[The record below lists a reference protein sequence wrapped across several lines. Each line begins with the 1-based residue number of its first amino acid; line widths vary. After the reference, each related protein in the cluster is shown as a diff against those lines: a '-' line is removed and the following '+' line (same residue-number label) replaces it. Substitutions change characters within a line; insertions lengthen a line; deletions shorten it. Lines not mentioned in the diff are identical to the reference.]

1 MAIVLDWLL
10 GRPNPRL
17 FARRISR
24 ELRKVGW
31 DGYKY
36 DAQRWE
42 LRPTHGDTRVIYL
55 GNVYVEHANTP
66 RRQRR
71 AVIDRFISAMTSP
84 MTDVPASY
92 AEARARMLPIVRSEF
107 ESVVA
112 MFQIEETGSAPSAD
126 IEPAGRPVAGELTVG
141 LAFDSPHAISRITN
155 KHLHDWGVGFDE
167 VLTDALDNLRL
178 LPEQGW
184 RRLEYGVWRGE
195 WNDNYESSRLLIPD
209 LIYRLGVADPVIC
222 VPTRNLLLVASGRD
236 MRAVGAMG
244 TIAKTNLEMFPR
256 WLSGDAFKLVDG
268 AWQVFEPPGIFGRP
282 FREMKAIMT
291 QSTYNE
297 QKGFLERRFERD
309 GVDRFVASVLLVNA
323 PDGGA
328 ESVAIWADGVRTL
341 LPRVDKLAFTGQP
354 NGVTQTIVVPWD
366 SARQIVDE
374 LLEQTS
380 DSPPRFRTRGFPSGD
395 LWMRL
400 AEATVAV

>member
-155 KHLHDWGVGFDE
+155 
-167 VLTDALDNLRL
+167 
-178 LPEQGW
+178 
-184 RRLEYGVWRGE
+184 
-195 WNDNYESSRLLIPD
+195 YESSRLLIPD

-268 AWQVFEPPGIFGRP
+268 AWQVFEPPGILGRP

-328 ESVAIWADGVRTL
+328 ESVAIWADGERTL